1 MRRRLAAAAI
11 VVGAI
16 GVALLLLGLAG
27 LLGLLSPE
35 QTRLLELYLPRF
47 PEGPIEPRWVE
58 AVVSFLFLGFWYAPA
73 VLLLWGLVNI
83 QRTERARRCVV
94 TGAWVLCACTVPSGW
109 GLLLLP
115 PLVCYMFLS
124 AAPIIRDP
132 GGGQSR

>member
-16 GVALLLLGLAG
+16 GVAWLLLGIAD

-35 QTRLLELYLPRF
+35 VTRLLELYLPQF
-47 PEGPIEPRWVE
+47 PQGPIEPRWVE
-58 AVVSFLFLGFWYAPA
+58 AVVSFLYLGFWYAPF

-94 TGAWVLCACTVPSGW
+94 TGAWVLCACTVPFGW

-115 PLVCYMFLS
+115 PLLCHLFLL
-124 AAPIIRDP
+124 AAPTNRDP
-132 GGGQSR
+132 ERARSR

>member
-16 GVALLLLGLAG
+16 GVAWLLLGLAD

-35 QTRLLELYLPRF
+35 LMRLLDLYLPQF
-47 PEGPIEPRWVE
+47 PEGPIEPRWLQ

-73 VLLLWGLVNI
+73 VLLLWGLVDI

-94 TGAWVLCACTVPSGW
+94 TGAWVLCYCTVPFGW

-115 PLVCYMFLS
+115 PLLCHLFLFP
-124 AAPIIRDP
+124 APINRDP
-132 GGGQSR
+132 KGGQSG